1 MSDWKQ
7 KANAEE
13 RLQIARKCAKGCR
26 RRAFGAEHCAS
37 GHEQAGMEQC
47 FPAVQGMDERA
58 LCNNKDKKMEAI
70 KIIRYL
76 SPVGEMMIGSYGGNL
91 NAEYEEGTSEVI
103 EQAVSQLRE
112 YFQGERRD
120 FDIPIVFT
128 GSEFQNSVWHELM
141 KVPYGSTISY
151 AELARRIHH
160 PRAVRA
166 VASANATNPISI
178 FVPCH
183 RVIGSNQKLTGYGG
197 GLDAKR
203 ELLALEARVSGSV
216 LAL

>member
-1 MSDWKQ
+1 
-7 KANAEE
+7 
-13 RLQIARKCAKGCR
+13 
-26 RRAFGAEHCAS
+26 
-37 GHEQAGMEQC
+37 
-47 FPAVQGMDERA
+47 
-58 LCNNKDKKMEAI
+58 MEAI
-70 KIIRYL
+70 NIIRYL
-76 SPVGEMMIGSYGGNL
+76 SPVGEMMIGSHGGKLCICDWAKEKRRGTIDRRICRRL

-178 FVPCH
+178 FVPCLSLIH
-183 RVIGSNQKLTGYGG
+183 I
-197 GLDAKR
+197 
-203 ELLALEARVSGSV
+203 
-216 LAL
+216 

>member
-1 MSDWKQ
+1 
-7 KANAEE
+7 
-13 RLQIARKCAKGCR
+13 
-26 RRAFGAEHCAS
+26 
-37 GHEQAGMEQC
+37 
-47 FPAVQGMDERA
+47 
-58 LCNNKDKKMEAI
+58 
-70 KIIRYL
+70 
-76 SPVGEMMIGSYGGNL
+76 
-91 NAEYEEGTSEVI
+91 
-103 EQAVSQLRE
+103 
-112 YFQGERRD
+112 
-120 FDIPIVFT
+120 
-128 GSEFQNSVWHELM
+128 M

-197 GLDAKR
+197 GGGGEQGLDAKR

>member
-1 MSDWKQ
+1 
-7 KANAEE
+7 
-13 RLQIARKCAKGCR
+13 
-26 RRAFGAEHCAS
+26 
-37 GHEQAGMEQC
+37 
-47 FPAVQGMDERA
+47 MDERA
-58 LCNNKDKKMEAI
+58 LCNDKDKKMEAI
-70 KIIRYL
+70 NIIRYL
-76 SPVGEMMIGSYGGNL
+76 SPVGEMMIGSHGGKLCICDWAKEKRRGTIDRCICRRL

>member
-1 MSDWKQ
+1 
-7 KANAEE
+7 
-13 RLQIARKCAKGCR
+13 
-26 RRAFGAEHCAS
+26 
-37 GHEQAGMEQC
+37 
-47 FPAVQGMDERA
+47 
-58 LCNNKDKKMEAI
+58 MEAI

-76 SPVGEMMIGSYGGNL
+76 SPVGEMMIGSYGGNLCICDWAKEKRRGTIDRRICRHL

-183 RVIGSNQKLTGYGG
+183 RVIGSNQKLTGYCG

>member
-1 MSDWKQ
+1 
-7 KANAEE
+7 
-13 RLQIARKCAKGCR
+13 
-26 RRAFGAEHCAS
+26 
-37 GHEQAGMEQC
+37 
-47 FPAVQGMDERA
+47 MDERA
-58 LCNNKDKKMEAI
+58 LCNDKDKKMEAI
-70 KIIRYL
+70 NIIRYL
-76 SPVGEMMIGSYGGNL
+76 SPVGEMMIGSHGGKLCICDWAKEKRRGTIDRRICRRL

-197 GLDAKR
+197 GLMRNGNCLPWKR
-203 ELLALEARVSGSV
+203 G
-216 LAL
+216 

>member
-1 MSDWKQ
+1 
-7 KANAEE
+7 
-13 RLQIARKCAKGCR
+13 
-26 RRAFGAEHCAS
+26 
-37 GHEQAGMEQC
+37 
-47 FPAVQGMDERA
+47 MDERA
-58 LCNNKDKKMEAI
+58 LCNDKDKKMEAI
-70 KIIRYL
+70 NIIRYL
-76 SPVGEMMIGSYGGNL
+76 SPVGEMISDVSEFEEAKETLLIELEKEKRRGTIDRRICRRL